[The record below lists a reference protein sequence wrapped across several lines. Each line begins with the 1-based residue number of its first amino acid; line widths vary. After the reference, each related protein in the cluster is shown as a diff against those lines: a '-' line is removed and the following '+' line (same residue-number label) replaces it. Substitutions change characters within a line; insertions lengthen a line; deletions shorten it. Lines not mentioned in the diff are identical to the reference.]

1 MMCACLSLD
10 RRVCLSTVIGG
21 VNLGDLPNYPF
32 FFANGSQ
39 DANWQGASKAFAGD
53 VAVNGVTAKERTSG
67 NVPFAGTLYTND
79 STLGAWQK
87 IDQSVGQASA
97 STGDRRAKTRGRS

>member
-1 MMCACLSLD
+1 M
-10 RRVCLSTVIGG
+10 IGG
-21 VNLGDLPNYPF
+21 VNLGDLPNYLF

-39 DANWQGASKAFAGD
+39 DANWQGASKGFAGE

-87 IDQSVGQASA
+87 IVDQNAGQASA
-97 STGDRRAKTRGRS
+97 STGDRRAKTRCRS